1 MEPARLHFHLASPLS
16 NAAKWH
22 IQIGRRR
29 RGDPRLQIRG
39 KAASMPQTPNRKTS
53 CNDSKER
60 ESQMT
65 DPAAET
71 FSASSAI
78 TVPGMAVDSERKQ
91 IPVTV
96 LSGFLGAGKTT
107 LLNHVLSNRQ
117 DMRVAVIVND
127 MSEINIDAQLVR
139 GGEAALSRADE
150 KLVEMSNGCIC
161 CTLREDLLQ
170 EVGRL
175 AAEGRFD
182 YLLIESTGISEPLPV
197 AETFTFED
205 ENGQSLSNSARLD
218 TMVTVVDACNFLHDF
233 DSVDELRDRSIGLN
247 EEDDRDIARLLV
259 DQIEFAN
266 VIIINKVDLL
276 SAEQRG
282 ALRRVIGSFN
292 PEARL
297 IEASFGKVDLSEI
310 LNTGLFSEEWAEM
323 LPDWLAKPRDAVE
336 SEADEYGIESF
347 AYRAR
352 RPFHPKRF
360 YEFFTNGGFEDVLR
374 SKGYVWVAS
383 RMDLAGMWQQAGR
396 VGMLQCEGS
405 WWSSIPADE
414 WPDDPELHDEINR
427 LSQPP
432 YGDRRQE
439 LVVIG
444 HDLDEADFRSR
455 LDLCLLT
462 DEEFEAGPEVWAG
475 YDDPIP
481 EWEFRDEAAED
492 VVSDSQRKDV
502 GTEEAQEPETEESV
516 SIPLEL

>member
-1 MEPARLHFHLASPLS
+1 MDVTSSEYGKTPSEGDLTVAATGEESTLSGLDETQSP
-16 NAAKWH
+16 
-22 IQIGRRR
+22 
-29 RGDPRLQIRG
+29 
-39 KAASMPQTPNRKTS
+39 
-53 CNDSKER
+53 
-60 ESQMT
+60 
-65 DPAAET
+65 
-71 FSASSAI
+71 
-78 TVPGMAVDSERKQ
+78 

-107 LLNHVLSNRQ
+107 LLNHVLGNRQ
-117 DMRVAVIVND
+117 GLRVAVIVND

-139 GGEAALSRADE
+139 GGEAALSRSEE

-205 ENGQSLSNSARLD
+205 ENGQSLSNVARLD
-218 TMVTVVDACNFLHDF
+218 TMVTVVDACNFLHDY
-233 DSVDELRDRSIGLN
+233 DSVDELRDRSIGLD
-247 EEDDRDIARLLV
+247 EEDDRDVARLLV

-276 SAEQRG
+276 THDQRG
-282 ALRRVIGSFN
+282 VLRRMIGSFN
-292 PEARL
+292 PDARL
-297 IEASFGKVDLSEI
+297 LEASYGQVDLAEI

-323 LPDWLAKPRDAVE
+323 LPDWLAKPRDLVE
-336 SEADEYGIESF
+336 SEADEYGIGSF

-352 RPFHPKRF
+352 RPFHPARF
-360 YEFFTNGGFEDVLR
+360 YEFFTEGGFEDVLR
-374 SKGYVWVAS
+374 SKGYVWLAT

-396 VGMLQCEGS
+396 VGTLQCEGS
-405 WWSSIPADE
+405 WWSAIPTDE
-414 WPDDPELHDEINR
+414 WPDDPELHDEIR
-427 LSQPP
+427 QLSQSP

-444 HDLDEADFRSR
+444 HDLDEADFHRR

-462 DEEFEAGPEVWAG
+462 DEEFAVGPEAWAT
-475 YDDPIP
+475 YEDPIP
-481 EWEFRDEAAED
+481 DWELLDEAVED
-492 VVSDSQRKDV
+492 GLDDSHKDDSEASDSKD
-502 GTEEAQEPETEESV
+502 TEAEEPE
-516 SIPLEL
+516 SIPVEL